1 MGGRHSAAVAQMI
14 PAVGIVSIP
23 FDFFRW
29 DPNVRSVFSALCVDV
44 AIDVL
49 DFGWIAVRIVAIA
62 GVGMIGH
69 MPCRIE
75 VFVQRL
81 ILRWMVSC
89 SVILLILGLDWHRQS
104 AAKTDSQEQ
113 FA

>member
-1 MGGRHSAAVAQMI
+1 MISAI
-14 PAVGIVSIP
+14 GIVSIP
-23 FDFFRW
+23 LDLFGGNE
-29 DPNVRSVFSALCVDV
+29 NVLSVFSALCVDV

-49 DFGWIAVRIVAIA
+49 DFGRIAVRIVATA
-62 GVGMIGH
+62 GVRMIGH

-75 VFVQRL
+75 FLVQKL

-89 SVILLILGLDWHRQS
+89 SVILSVLRLDWHHQS
-104 AAKTDSQEQ
+104 AAKTDCQEQ

>member
-1 MGGRHSAAVAQMI
+1 MI

-23 FDFFRW
+23 FDFFRRNR
-29 DPNVRSVFSALCVDV
+29 NVLSVFPAFCLDV
-44 AIDVL
+44 AVDVL
-49 DFGWIAVRIVAIA
+49 DYGWIAVRIVAAA
-62 GVGMIGH
+62 GVRMIGH

-75 VFVQRL
+75 FLVQKL

-89 SVILLILGLDWHRQS
+89 SVILSVLRLDWHQQS